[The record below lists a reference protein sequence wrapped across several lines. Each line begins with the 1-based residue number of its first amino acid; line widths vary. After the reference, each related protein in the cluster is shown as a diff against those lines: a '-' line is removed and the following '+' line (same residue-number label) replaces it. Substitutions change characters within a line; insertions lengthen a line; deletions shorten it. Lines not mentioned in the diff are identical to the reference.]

1 MLYDCQYN
9 THTQNTMLP
18 EKSKYS
24 FRRVGKQMGG
34 GALRVGK
41 FGDPMSRMVMS
52 MAMRNPALVA
62 KTLNPF

>member
-1 MLYDCQYN
+1 
-9 THTQNTMLP
+9 MLP

-24 FRRVGKQMGG
+24 FRRVGKQMGS

-62 KTLNPF
+62 KALNPF